1 MATATP
7 QWICANDETESL
19 PTRLARH
26 ITQHWKC
33 KALGHYAPECP
44 HQETSANVELL
55 QVNETGTSEMI
66 NDDMSIAGD
75 NGNYALSFSQLR
87 TAGPPFSL
95 PPQTDL
101 RSSFIMDSGSSIHSF
116 TNSDFLTNIRTA
128 PDPIT
133 SFTNGGTTTYSLIG
147 TFAGVLDVWFHPDG
161 LTNIISLARHG
172 SGQAPNE

>member
-1 MATATP
+1 
-7 QWICANDETESL
+7 
-19 PTRLARH
+19 
-26 ITQHWKC
+26 
-33 KALGHYAPECP
+33 
-44 HQETSANVELL
+44 
-55 QVNETGTSEMI
+55 MI